1 MPPALKEALD
11 KKKKKEGEGMKTMKP
26 PTASLEEDDITQD
39 DAEAAAEEEV
49 LEEVEASDEVALSA
63 NDEGSEDEFDS
74 TRAALS
80 DLIANKYL
88 KVN

>member
-1 MPPALKEALD
+1 MNPTSMPPKRS
-11 KKKKKEGEGMKTMKP
+11 MN
-26 PTASLEEDDITQD
+26 SLEEDDITQD
-39 DAEAAAEEEV
+39 DAEAAAEEEIFD
-49 LEEVEASDEVALSA
+49 EVEASDEVALSA
-63 NDEGSEDEFDS
+63 NDEGSEDEFES